1 MKRLWF
7 VFGEI
12 SRGDHESSSNLK
24 FTKNTLEG
32 AGSQNRFSHL
42 SRNQRIQIEFNTVYV
57 AKDIVRSIENIITK
71 TLFIVK
77 INFVQNTDQNAQINY
92 YKI

>member
-42 SRNQRIQIEFNTVYV
+42 SRNQRIQIEFNTVY
-57 AKDIVRSIENIITK
+57 AQDIVRSIENIITK
-71 TLFIVK
+71 SLFTVK
-77 INFVQNTDQNAQINY
+77 IYFVPNTNQNA
-92 YKI
+92 

>member
-42 SRNQRIQIEFNTVYV
+42 SRNQRIQIEFNTVY
-57 AKDIVRSIENIITK
+57 AQDIVRSIENIITK
-71 TLFIVK
+71 SLFILK
-77 INFVQNTDQNAQINY
+77 IYFVQKTNQNA
-92 YKI
+92 

>member
-42 SRNQRIQIEFNTVYV
+42 SRNQRIQIEFNTVY
-57 AKDIVRSIENIITK
+57 AQDIVRSIENIITK
-71 TLFIVK
+71 SLFIVK
-77 INFVQNTDQNAQINY
+77 IYFYPNTNQNA
-92 YKI
+92 

>member
-42 SRNQRIQIEFNTVYV
+42 SRNQRIQIEFNTVY
-57 AKDIVRSIENIITK
+57 AQDIVRSIENIITK
-71 TLFIVK
+71 SLFILK
-77 INFVQNTDQNAQINY
+77 IYFVQNTNQNA
-92 YKI
+92 